1 MAFASLVPRLI
12 AQVVSHNFLP
22 PLPPLSPLPM
32 FDLFFSVVDVFALLS
47 RRRQTPYHV
56 DLSIT
61 VPYQHY

>member
-12 AQVVSHNFLP
+12 AQVVSHNF
-22 PLPPLSPLPM
+22 LPPLSPLPM